1 MKKNLDKTNYSV
13 ISSGKARIRFIK
25 PFLKSS
31 TSKLVENTKALE

>member
-25 PFLKSS
+25 TVPKI
-31 TSKLVENTKALE
+31 